1 MILAVQVE
9 CVKVEAVCLVLLV
22 PLRFQ
27 LLPAV
32 LLRRLSSNGLQSNKS
47 RCAMTDRD
55 DNNADMFCDCVL
67 GQDSSTLPVTLLER
81 ACSSQKCYERELFVP
96 IGVRKRPELKLLG
109 SFRPAATT
117 VTTSYQPLLPP
128 YSVHGRV
135 SVSILV
141 KRPVKALDPLS
152 NVLMH

>member
-1 MILAVQVE
+1 
-9 CVKVEAVCLVLLV
+9 
-22 PLRFQ
+22 
-27 LLPAV
+27 
-32 LLRRLSSNGLQSNKS
+32 
-47 RCAMTDRD
+47 MTDRD
-55 DNNADMFCDCVL
+55 DNNDDMFCDCVL
-67 GQDSSTLPVTLLER
+67 GQDSSTLRVTLLER
-81 ACSSQKCYERELFVP
+81 ACSSQKNYERELFVP
-96 IGVRKRPELKLLG
+96 IGVHKRLELKLFG

-117 VTTSYQPLLPP
+117 VTTSYQPHLPP